1 MMTREEAIKILSSES
16 YIGNSKLDDAIEYAI
31 EALSEPTKTDILSD
45 IADLKKSPW
54 FTFGENSLNPISRE
68 QYLARKEAVEVI
80 EDLCI
85 KRIDSEPTKT
95 DTKRGAIDKGK
106 VLDILIKHQI
116 EINFDAFDEMWE
128 EVDALP
134 FTEPTRPKAKWI
146 RVDERLP
153 ETDNEN
159 NVNRYDVLL
168 WVKNKNHPER
178 EPQAYIGKLM
188 KVKGSDG
195 SDNFWGIK
203 TKDCEWTIWGWSY
216 FNEPEVLAWMPLP
229 EPYNA
234 EMESE

>member
-1 MMTREEAIKILSSES
+1 MTREEFEQYAKENNLVVWSKEQSER
-16 YIGNSKLDDAIEYAI
+16 AI
-31 EALSEPTKTDILSD
+31 EALSEPTK
-45 IADLKKSPW
+45 
-54 FTFGENSLNPISRE
+54 
-68 QYLARKEAVEVI
+68 
-80 EDLCI
+80 
-85 KRIDSEPTKT
+85 
-95 DTKRGAIDKGK
+95 
-106 VLDILIKHQI
+106 
-116 EINFDAFDEMWE
+116 
-128 EVDALP
+128 
-134 FTEPTRPKAKWI
+134 TEPTRPKAKWI

-229 EPYNA
+229 EPYSA
-234 EMESE
+234 EVESE

>member
-1 MMTREEAIKILSSES
+1 MKLVIDIPSGAYESIKFGKFNKVLTNKAWES
-16 YIGNSKLDDAIEYAI
+16 VRNATPLTDCTDA
-31 EALSEPTKTDILSD
+31 
-45 IADLKKSPW
+45 
-54 FTFGENSLNPISRE
+54 ISRE
-68 QYLARKEAVEVI
+68 EVSSYVESHI
-80 EDLCI
+80 
-85 KRIDSEPTKT
+85 
-95 DTKRGAIDKGK
+95 
-106 VLDILIKHQI
+106 Q
-116 EINFDAFDEMWE
+116 EINSGYGDMNSHTNRILRMI
-128 EVDALP
+128 VDYINSLP
-134 FTEPTRPKAKWI
+134 SVNPTRPKAKWI
-146 RVDERLP
+146 SVDERLP

-234 EMESE
+234 EMERE

>member
-1 MMTREEAIKILSSES
+1 MKKILDVIHTTICQFFDK
-16 YIGNSKLDDAIEYAI
+16 YD
-31 EALSEPTKTDILSD
+31 
-45 IADLKKSPW
+45 
-54 FTFGENSLNPISRE
+54 GETPISDKDKLLLEVNKAITNNIKALE
-68 QYLARKEAVEVI
+68 QK
-80 EDLCI
+80 
-85 KRIDSEPTKT
+85 
-95 DTKRGAIDKGK
+95 
-106 VLDILIKHQI
+106 
-116 EINFDAFDEMWE
+116 
-128 EVDALP
+128 
-134 FTEPTRPKAKWI
+134 PKWFP
-146 RVDERLP
+146 VSERLP

-229 EPYNA
+229 EPYKA
-234 EMESE
+234 GGEDK